1 MAKRK
6 TISIK
11 DVARE
16 SKASLTT
23 VSLVLNK
30 RDGRISSATR
40 ERVLAAVNRL
50 GYRPSHIARGLQA
63 QKSGFLAILVPQLRH
78 AFADAYFGE
87 LISAIQEAAA
97 AAGHKIILEVAH
109 REYVESQQHLE
120 LFRRRVAD
128 GVLCMGATSLDT
140 YIEDFVDGD
149 HPMVIVNN
157 YLRTKD
163 LNHVKCDYEQAGRL
177 AGQHLL
183 ELGHRDI
190 ALIHGASE
198 VQTTCDLRRGFE
210 AALAEAG
217 VELPPERVEDGL
229 YTEEGGEEAVVHIMN
244 REPDVTAILAGN
256 DKMAIGAISGLK
268 AGGFAVPAA
277 VSVVGCDDMHQAEFC
292 DPQLTTV
299 HTPIYEVGRRACE
312 KLLHLVAGEVESV
325 EETFPVHLTF
335 RKSTCT
341 PRKTG

>member
-6 TISIK
+6 PTSIK

-23 VSLVLNK
+23 VSLVLNN
-30 RDGRISSATR
+30 RDGRISAATR

-50 GYRPSHIARGLQA
+50 GYRPSHLARGLQA
-63 QKSGFLAILVPQLRH
+63 QKTGFLAILVPQLRH

-87 LISAIQEAAA
+87 LISAIQETAAS
-97 AAGHKIILEVAH
+97 AGHKIIIEVANK
-109 REYVESQQHLE
+109 EYVESQQHLE
-120 LFRRRVAD
+120 LFSRRVVD
-128 GVLCMGATSLDT
+128 GVLCMGATSVDT
-140 YIEDFVDGD
+140 YIEDFAEGE

-157 YLRTKD
+157 YLRTKE
-163 LNHVKCDYEQAGRL
+163 LSHVKCDYEQAGRL

-183 ELGHRDI
+183 ELGHREI

-198 VQTTCDLRRGFE
+198 VQTTCDLRRGFT
-210 AALAEAG
+210 AALAAAG
-217 VELPPERVEDGL
+217 VDLPPERVEDGL

-244 REPDVTAILAGN
+244 RDPDVTAILAGN

-268 AGGFAVPAA
+268 ASGYSVP
-277 VSVVGCDDMHQAEFC
+277 VDISVVGCDDMHQAEFC
-292 DPQLTTV
+292 DPPLTTI
-299 HTPIYEVGRRACE
+299 HTPIYEIGRRACE
-312 KLLHLVAGEVESV
+312 KLLRLAAGETESV
-325 EETFPVHLTF
+325 EETYPVHLTF

-341 PRKTG
+341 PR

>member
-6 TISIK
+6 PISIK

-23 VSLVLNK
+23 VSLVLNN
-30 RDGRISSATR
+30 RDSRISPATR
-40 ERVLAAVNRL
+40 KRVLATVNRL
-50 GYRPSHIARGLQA
+50 GYRPSYLARGLQA

-87 LISAIQEAAA
+87 LISAIQESAAK
-97 AAGHKIILEVAH
+97 AGHKIIIEVANK
-109 REYVESQQHLE
+109 EYVESEQHLE
-120 LFRRRVAD
+120 LFRRRVVD

-140 YIEDFVDGD
+140 YIEDLADGE
-149 HPMVIVNN
+149 HAMVIVNN
-157 YLRTKD
+157 YLRTKE

-177 AGQHLL
+177 AGQHLI
-183 ELGHRDI
+183 ELGHREI
-190 ALIHGASE
+190 GLIHGASE
-198 VQTTCDLRRGFE
+198 VQTTYDLRRGFE
-210 AALAEAG
+210 SALAAAG
-217 VELPPERVEDGL
+217 ITLPPERVEDGL
-229 YTEEGGEEAVVHIMN
+229 YTEEGGDDAVVHIMD
-244 REPDVTAILAGN
+244 RDPDVTAILAGN

-268 AGGFAVPAA
+268 GCGLTVPGD

-292 DPQLTTV
+292 DPPLTTI

-312 KLLHLVAGEVESV
+312 KLLHLAAGEVESI
-325 EETFPVHLTF
+325 EETYPVHLTV

-341 PRKTG
+341 PRKTR